1 MGKIFQESQ
10 SFTISKCLTGIGLV
24 ENLEEVDIFS
34 IGKCVRI
41 HRQFVHF
48 PQLWSTFVHPG
59 EEKQKTG
66 TLLMFCPIAI
76 LSSPAV

>member
-10 SFTISKCLTGIGLV
+10 SFTISKCSTGIGLV
-24 ENLEEVDIFS
+24 ENLEEVDIFF
-34 IGKCVRI
+34 GKCVRI

-48 PQLWSTFVHPG
+48 RQLWSTLNHPG
-59 EEKQKTG
+59 EDKHKTG

>member
-48 PQLWSTFVHPG
+48 RQLWSTFVHPG